1 MKTTKQSCMK
11 SFFPLVVALVLS
23 ANSLLAADTNQSAI
37 ILEALS
43 RLPVNKV
50 NEQPELKAAL
60 GRALD
65 STKGTSEFVNLVSKF
80 KLTERNP
87 DLLEMAI
94 AKPAEQE
101 GVEALRALYGN
112 NGLDLVRGEL
122 GKTNNVRV
130 ASLAEAIGNT
140 GGNNTEGLL
149 LPLISD
155 TKRDLAVRRQAV
167 KGAAKVQAA
176 SLAVLKLAKDDKL
189 PTDVKLLA
197 TTELN
202 ASRFPDVQKQA
213 SEVLP
218 MPLGGGAQT
227 LPPVS
232 QLLTMKGDVK
242 RGEAVFMRPLSTC
255 STCHI
260 VNGQGKDFGPALS
273 EIGTKL
279 GKDAIYEAILEP
291 SAGISFG
298 YEAWEIKLKNGDE
311 VYGLVV
317 SETNDTLTVK
327 DATGLS
333 RPLAKKD
340 ITSRQ
345 QLKTSVMPAGLQMT
359 MTTQEFV
366 DLVEYLSSLKKK

>member
-1 MKTTKQSCMK
+1 
-11 SFFPLVVALVLS
+11 V
-23 ANSLLAADTNQSAI
+23 D
-37 ILEALS
+37 
-43 RLPVNKV
+43 KV
-50 NEQPELKAAL
+50 NAQPELKAAL
-60 GRALD
+60 GRALE

-80 KLTERNP
+80 RLTERNP
-87 DLLEMAI
+87 ELLELAI
-94 AKPAEQE
+94 QKPAAQE

-122 GKTNNVRV
+122 ARLDNVRV
-130 ASLAEAIGNT
+130 ANLAEAIGNT
-140 GGNNTEGLL
+140 GGNHTEGLL

-155 TKRDLAVRRQAV
+155 AKRDLTVRRQAI

-189 PTDVKLLA
+189 PADLKLLA

-213 SEVLP
+213 ADVLP
-218 MPLGGGAQT
+218 LPLSGGAQP

-232 QLLTMKGDVK
+232 QLLAMKGDVK
-242 RGEAVFMRPLSTC
+242 RGEAVFLRPLSTC

-279 GKDAIYEAILEP
+279 GKDAIYESILEP

-311 VYGLVV
+311 VYGLIV
-317 SETNDTLTVK
+317 SETNDAVTIK

-340 ITSRQ
+340 IATRQ

-359 MTTQEFV
+359 MSTQEFV